1 MPSSR
6 LTLYTDGHAPDVTQ
20 VDVFCAT
27 HGVSSVS
34 PTLPE
39 GEL

>member
-1 MPSSR
+1 MSSSR
-6 LTLYTDGHAPDVTQ
+6 LTLCTDGRAPDVTR
-20 VDVFCAT
+20 VDVFCT
-27 HGVSSVS
+27 IHGVSSVS

>member
-1 MPSSR
+1 VPSSR
-6 LTLYTDGHAPDVTQ
+6 LTPYTDGHAPDVTR
-20 VDVFCAT
+20 VDVFCT
-27 HGVSSVS
+27 IHGVSPVS